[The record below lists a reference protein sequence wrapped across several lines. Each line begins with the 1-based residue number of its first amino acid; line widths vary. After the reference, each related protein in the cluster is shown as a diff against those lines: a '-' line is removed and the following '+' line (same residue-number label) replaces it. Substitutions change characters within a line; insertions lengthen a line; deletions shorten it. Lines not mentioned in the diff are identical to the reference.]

1 MKIIEALKSVKE
13 LQVKADDLR
22 KKISLHC
29 AHMSVETPV
38 YPDQKGQVSKWLQ
51 AHEDITREIASL
63 SVRIAKTNIQTQVGV
78 KLGGQVL
85 TKPITEWIV
94 RRRLLAALDMQA
106 WSQLGNRGLQETA
119 QIPSSQGGEPTK
131 VTIVRCFDPVLR
143 DEKIALYKSEPNAID
158 VVLETVNATTDLLD

>member
-22 KKISLHC
+22 KKIALHC

-51 AHEDITREIASL
+51 GHEDITREIASL
-63 SVRIAKTNIQTQVGV
+63 SVRIAKTNVTVMVPI
-78 KLGGQVL
+78 KIGGQTL
-85 TKPITEWIV
+85 SKPITEWII
-94 RRRLLAALDMQA
+94 RRRLLAKLDEEA
-106 WSQLGNRGLQETA
+106 WGQLGNRGLQETA

-131 VTIVRCFDPVLR
+131 VTIVRCFDPILR
-143 DEKIALYKSEPNAID
+143 DEKVATYKSEPNAID